1 MGCIYPLGNISFNCV
16 HKPFTNKTIFQDM
29 KSIQDIR
36 RQNINDIINREFDG
50 TQTRLAERLD
60 TQPNL
65 VNRWARGAKT
75 IGDQVAR
82 KIEKAARKPENW
94 LDVDHSLAMQ
104 NLPVESAEGMPPA
117 PAQPGVKFA
126 DYGDLGV
133 LAAENLRS
141 WMRQSAKLN
150 TQRLLSEASGIAQSS
165 INRMLH
171 NEVSITIDT
180 LDALASAF
188 GRQGYELLLHPHD
201 PACISYD
208 RAQYA
213 RLPQADKESIE
224 NYIKFILSKA
234 QS

>member
-1 MGCIYPLGNISFNCV
+1 
-16 HKPFTNKTIFQDM
+16 M

-36 RQNINDIINREFDG
+36 IQNINDLINREFDG
-50 TQTRLAERLD
+50 TQTRLAERLN

-65 VNRWARGAKT
+65 VNRWARGLKT

-82 KIEKAARKPENW
+82 KIEKAARKPVNW

-104 NLPVESAEGMPPA
+104 QLSAAEDEQQAGL
-117 PAQPGVKFA
+117 AQPGVKFA

-133 LAAENLRS
+133 LAAENLRN
-141 WMRQSAKLN
+141 WMRQSEKLK

-165 INRMLH
+165 INRMLN

-201 PACISYD
+201 PACINYD

-213 RLPQADKESIE
+213 RLPQAEKNNIES
-224 NYIKFILSKA
+224 YIKFVIAKA